1 MLYKSRYGNVNFWEP
16 HQNLNNFKNIGIN
29 LSGGVDSAFLMY
41 MTCKELQERESD
53 ASIIP
58 ITGVHNSR
66 PTNEWNAREIVD
78 YFKELI

>member
-1 MLYKSRYGNVNFWEP
+1 
-16 HQNLNNFKNIGIN
+16 
-29 LSGGVDSAFLMY
+29 MY

-78 YFKELI
+78 YFKELFPKVNFKKHQINYYNKQHEKDKATQHLKHEIQLRDN